1 MSATGDA
8 LARNARSPLGRV
20 CVFCGANV
28 GADPVYAEAARA
40 FGELLARRGIGLVT
54 GGGSVGLMGVIT
66 DAALAA
72 GGEAIGV
79 IPQRLI
85 DRELGHGGMTAL
97 YAVDSMHERK
107 ALMHELSDA
116 FVALPGGYGTLDEL
130 FEALTWRQLGIHG
143 KPVGVLD
150 VRGFWQPLLALRGR
164 LEEGGFA
171 HPGLPELWVADQPEA
186 LLALLEAAPA
196 TAARPG
202 APKP

>member
-1 MSATGDA
+1 MGI
-8 LARNARSPLGRV
+8 SPLGRV
-20 CVFCGANV
+20 CVFCGASV
-28 GADPVYAEAARA
+28 GDRPEYAATARA
-40 FGELLARRGIGLVT
+40 FGELLADRGIGLVT

-66 DAALAA
+66 DAVLDA
-72 GGEAIGV
+72 GGEALGV
-79 IPQRLI
+79 IPRRLV
-85 DRELGHGGMTAL
+85 DRELGHHGMTAL

-150 VRGFWQPLLALRGR
+150 SAGYFQPLLSLLDG
-164 LEEGGFA
+164 LVEGGFVHEA
-171 HPGLPELWVADQPEA
+171 NRAELLVAAEPAA
-186 LLALLEAAPA
+186 LLDLLESAPA
-196 TAARPG
+196 RGPMPG